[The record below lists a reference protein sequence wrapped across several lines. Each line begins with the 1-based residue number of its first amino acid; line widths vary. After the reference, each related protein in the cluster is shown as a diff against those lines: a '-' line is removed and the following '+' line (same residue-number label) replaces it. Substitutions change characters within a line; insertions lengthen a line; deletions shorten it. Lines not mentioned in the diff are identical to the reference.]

1 MLHCRR
7 HGDACSSGRSHGLNL
22 NSTSNILSVACCVQK
37 SSWFSLHVQVTSG
50 VGFVFVEF
58 ADPAASVKAQKA
70 LHGRMFGENE
80 IDASYY
86 SEELM
91 AQKQYI

>member
-1 MLHCRR
+1 MQ
-7 HGDACSSGRSHGLNL
+7 A
-22 NSTSNILSVACCVQK
+22 
-37 SSWFSLHVQVTSG
+37 TSG

-58 ADPAASVKAQKA
+58 SDAAASVKAQKA
-70 LHGRMFGENE
+70 LHGRMFGENQ

-86 SEELM
+86 SEDAM

>member
-1 MLHCRR
+1 MLLSHATLAHCAASS
-7 HGDACSSGRSHGLNL
+7 DAYLATVNLSSL
-22 NSTSNILSVACCVQK
+22 TDILMEFV
-37 SSWFSLHVQVTSG
+37 WYVQVTSG

-58 ADPAASVKAQKA
+58 SDAAASVKAQKA
-70 LHGRMFGENE
+70 LHGRMFGENQ

-86 SEELM
+86 SEEAM